1 MERIIKNFVNYLF
14 DFVIIIIYKGLIN
27 VNSVKDFLSIYDK
40 LNGKSFN
47 VNKMLSSLLFE
58 YFVNL
63 NEGNLEKI
71 CDEVTAKFIEN
82 EKIQKQKSLNNL
94 IKSYNRVALRNKQ
107 DCFFHFKIKLLT
119 NIDSK
124 YFLNK
129 IGNRIQSALLKKH
142 LILLRKIS
150 RIYSYS

>member
-1 MERIIKNFVNYLF
+1 
-14 DFVIIIIYKGLIN
+14 LIN

-40 LNGKSFN
+40 LNGKSFIA
-47 VNKMLSSLLFE
+47 NKMLSSLLFE

-82 EKIQKQKSLNNL
+82 EKIQKQKSLHNM
-94 IKSYNRVALRNKQ
+94 IKSYNRVVLRNKQ
-107 DCFFHFKIKLLT
+107 DCFVHFKIKLLS

-124 YFLNK
+124 YFY
-129 IGNRIQSALLKKH
+129 I
-142 LILLRKIS
+142 
-150 RIYSYS
+150 

>member
-1 MERIIKNFVNYLF
+1 MEKIIKNFVNYLF
-14 DFVIIIIYKGLIN
+14 DFVIFIIYKGLIN

-40 LNGKSFN
+40 LNGKSFIA
-47 VNKMLSSLLFE
+47 NKMLSSLLFE

-82 EKIQKQKSLNNL
+82 EKIQKQKSLHNM
-94 IKSYNRVALRNKQ
+94 IKSYNRVVLRNKQ
-107 DCFFHFKIKLLT
+107 DCFVHFKIKLLS

-124 YFLNK
+124 YFY
-129 IGNRIQSALLKKH
+129 I
-142 LILLRKIS
+142 
-150 RIYSYS
+150 